1 MAKFPDMDPLDKQIL
16 WINIVG
22 IGIAALLV
30 GLFFA
35 LNGIGIFD
43 LFAML
48 TDVKP
53 WPDALPDR

>member
-22 IGIAALLV
+22 ISIAALLV

-35 LNGIGIFD
+35 LNGIGLFD
-43 LFAML
+43 FLAIL
-48 TDVKP
+48 TGISP
-53 WPDALPDR
+53 WPGALPDR